1 MKPWSLVTYRTVS
14 GEERAG
20 AWQDGR
26 VSELPVAAC
35 GVLELIELWPET
47 EPILRGFDPLA
58 ATEVAGAE
66 LVLPLKYPRKVLCS
80 GANYHAHMREM
91 KVDRPDDARPYF
103 FLKPPTTA
111 LVGPGEPIVVPADPA
126 ARVDWEAEL
135 AVVIGRR
142 GHHIKPSDALTYVAG
157 YSAVNDISLRG
168 PHRVQHPIGAPFE
181 WDWLASKG
189 ADRSTPLGPGIRP
202 AFMVGDPQ
210 HLDLRLWVNGKLK
223 QEANTSDMV
232 VGVAALI
239 AAASELVTL
248 EPGDVIATGTPD
260 GVGLPRGEF
269 LHPGDLVE
277 MEVADFGR
285 LSNRV
290 EAESA

>member
-1 MKPWSLVTYRTVS
+1 MFLCAAPIACSIRSARRSSGTGWRRKAPTDRRRLVR
-14 GEERAG
+14 
-20 AWQDGR
+20 
-26 VSELPVAAC
+26 
-35 GVLELIELWPET
+35 
-47 EPILRGFDPLA
+47 
-58 ATEVAGAE
+58 
-66 LVLPLKYPRKVLCS
+66 
-80 GANYHAHMREM
+80 
-91 KVDRPDDARPYF
+91 
-103 FLKPPTTA
+103 
-111 LVGPGEPIVVPADPA
+111 
-126 ARVDWEAEL
+126 
-135 AVVIGRR
+135 
-142 GHHIKPSDALTYVAG
+142 
-157 YSAVNDISLRG
+157 
-168 PHRVQHPIGAPFE
+168 
-181 WDWLASKG
+181 
-189 ADRSTPLGPGIRP
+189 
-202 AFMVGDPQ
+202 
-210 HLDLRLWVNGKLK
+210 RLWVNGKLK